1 MARVP
6 RKQDVADAVKAYAAK
21 TGKEVSINDAGGLC
35 IQPGD
40 VLINCVD
47 GKLECNDP
55 ATKEAIAEILMEM
68 PHEPANLPA
77 KANGRIT
84 SRSQAVSGLNAA
96 QAIATMQGGKELT
109 YQVNKK
115 AAPNATMAL
124 MAATDAKI
132 DLVEIGSILT
142 DELASS
148 TIRATRRG
156 RSVDATVAIRKADFI
171 NLLAWKEVQAQEA
184 LKNYILD
191 DTDPLNIAL
200 PNGFPRI
207 RPDAIIS
214 VRVKD
219 EMESRI
225 EKRRAIVHIYLTAM
239 QQWIFQQR
247 QCQTKA
253 KRNAIIQMLT
263 SSGNPT
269 EVLDEDE
276 LADEEREVELVEGG
290 KA

>member
-1 MARVP
+1 MANEIFAKVLAMGPLDDEWGVSEQSNEHIIFKGAFGHAEVRADGTVVSKVGP
-6 RKQDVADAVKAYAAK
+6 YVAALEAAIRGEEK
-21 TGKEVSINDAGGLC
+21 
-35 IQPGD
+35 
-40 VLINCVD
+40 
-47 GKLECNDP
+47 P
-55 ATKEAIAEILMEM
+55 AKS
-68 PHEPANLPA
+68 PNLPA
-77 KANGRIT
+77 KRWTGIT
-84 SRSQAVSGLNAA
+84 SRSQAGSGLNAA

-148 TIRATRRG
+148 TIRANRKG

-207 RPDAIIS
+207 KPDAIIS

-219 EMESRI
+219 DMESRI

-276 LADEEREVELVEGG
+276 LADEEREVEIVGG
-290 KA
+290 AKA